1 MGYKKEEKVG
11 SKYDRFEF
19 RKEVFEKFLRVKFE
33 KEPEKITKEDLL
45 ALSQKHF
52 EETRI
57 KVEGSPI
64 SLLNWHSRRNKTEG
78 TKKNAIFSVL
88 DDLGYAKKHRI
99 TEKEVIDEAR
109 KKTGEGVAIFNDKE
123 NRQKVFEA
131 MLKKIYGEKEITKED
146 LLALGKKEFEETKIE
161 EKGSPISL
169 LNWHMK
175 RNTKGGKKSSVF
187 SVFEDLGYAKKYM
200 ITEKDVVAAAKKRV
214 LDGSLIF
221 DDRKNRE
228 RVFRATLEKI
238 YGEKKI
244 IKEDLLALGWTQ
256 FYRTTTIDGEGTPHG
271 LYKYYQRKN
280 RAEKNT
286 QNIGFFILKDLGYC
300 EKFDITED
308 DYAIALSQKRSERTG
323 KRIVIIDE
331 KRMGMPTDTELRL
344 PEKLFAVSVGDTKD
358 IQVVMATTRT
368 ENGAEETAVGQSQAT
383 GGTLFEQAVQK
394 QYGNIEIVNATT
406 AYLRLKEG
414 KVGEELL
421 IASNIQFDEIY
432 TRGIELLGYAFLTDK
447 NMLFRTNDSDVNRTL
462 GNKHF
467 TVVRRLVE
475 KDEASKL
482 MFENQLYPAR
492 AALHVLAGYAR
503 LAGSAQNQPELW
515 HAVDKAMD
523 WMIFMRNN
531 AILSEKEFTYFGE
544 KYLLK
549 IGRIENRK
557 MKELGFSKKYDLDE
571 VRNGV
576 FAGIAIK
583 KMERGW
589 GKNQNIVKTAG
600 KRLEIGKV

>member
-1 MGYKKEEKVG
+1 MGYQKGEKVG

-221 DDRKNRE
+221 DDRS
-228 RVFRATLEKI
+228 
-238 YGEKKI
+238 EKK
-244 IKEDLLALGWTQ
+244 
-256 FYRTTTIDGEGTPHG
+256 
-271 LYKYYQRKN
+271 
-280 RAEKNT
+280 
-286 QNIGFFILKDLGYC
+286 
-300 EKFDITED
+300 
-308 DYAIALSQKRSERTG
+308 
-323 KRIVIIDE
+323 
-331 KRMGMPTDTELRL
+331 
-344 PEKLFAVSVGDTKD
+344 
-358 IQVVMATTRT
+358 
-368 ENGAEETAVGQSQAT
+368 
-383 GGTLFEQAVQK
+383 
-394 QYGNIEIVNATT
+394 
-406 AYLRLKEG
+406 
-414 KVGEELL
+414 
-421 IASNIQFDEIY
+421 
-432 TRGIELLGYAFLTDK
+432 
-447 NMLFRTNDSDVNRTL
+447 
-462 GNKHF
+462 
-467 TVVRRLVE
+467 
-475 KDEASKL
+475 
-482 MFENQLYPAR
+482 
-492 AALHVLAGYAR
+492 
-503 LAGSAQNQPELW
+503 
-515 HAVDKAMD
+515 
-523 WMIFMRNN
+523 
-531 AILSEKEFTYFGE
+531 
-544 KYLLK
+544 
-549 IGRIENRK
+549 
-557 MKELGFSKKYDLDE
+557 
-571 VRNGV
+571 
-576 FAGIAIK
+576 
-583 KMERGW
+583 
-589 GKNQNIVKTAG
+589 
-600 KRLEIGKV
+600 